1 MSEVIDEGA
10 FQGRSAVEAKLAE
23 AGADEVRRYSFSE
36 APEAAPDTGTPAE
49 EVSADQ
55 PRNELG
61 QFASDEQ
68 LQELATAAS
77 EDFPNEKEE
86 DSVSVNG
93 VDATDPAVAAFL
105 RKYNGDVNKAI
116 AGAVH
121 LQRKAG
127 EQSNELGDLRRMVD
141 ELSQLRETVQADY
154 QQRQANQ
161 PLDQGTVDW
170 FDEQL
175 MQNPYGA
182 IEYARQQ
189 GNNLLFQ
196 RGLAQWKE
204 MQPYEAAVYTNNLNN
219 AQLRQEVEQRVNAAS
234 QLPADA
240 NMHMALQNVRASH
253 PEYVNYDDSIGE
265 TLAKYPYMQK
275 AVENAYAS
283 GDREQLE
290 GALETLYALAQR
302 DTLANIAL
310 TGDAP
315 ETATTSAEVVAPTVS
330 ETHEPAPEPSPM
342 DKWREEFRQTAER
355 TQKGIWVAE

>member
-23 AGADEVRRYSFSE
+23 AGADQIRRHSFSD
-36 APEAAPDTGTPAE
+36 APEAAPEGTPAE

-61 QFASDEQ
+61 QFASEQ
-68 LQELATAAS
+68 PEAEAPENVVEEVAAEQEPT
-77 EDFPNEKEE
+77 
-86 DSVSVNG
+86 G
-93 VDATDPAVAAFL
+93 DPAVAAFL
-105 RKYNGDVNKAI
+105 KKYNNDVDKAL

-121 LQRKAG
+121 LQKKAG

-154 QQRQANQ
+154 YQRQQNQ

-182 IEYARQQ
+182 VEYARQQ
-189 GNNLLFQ
+189 GNQLLFQ
-196 RGLAQWKE
+196 RGIAQWKE

-219 AQLRQEVEQRVNAAS
+219 AQLRQELEQVRSSAS

-240 NMHMALQNVRASH
+240 NMHMALQNVRANN
-253 PEYVNYDDSIGE
+253 PEYVNYDDSIEE
-265 TLAKYPYMQK
+265 TLGKYPYIQK
-275 AVENAYAS
+275 VVNDAYAS
-283 GDREQLE
+283 GDRQQLE

-302 DTLANIAL
+302 DTLASIAL
-310 TGDAP
+310 TGNTP
-315 ETATTSAEVVAPTVS
+315 ETTTASTQVAEPTVS
-330 ETHEPAPEPSPM
+330 ETHEPTPEPSPM
-342 DKWREEFRQTAER
+342 DQWRQEFRQTAER